1 MADEEDERIMT
12 IPLRVVISV
21 PRKKRAPRA
30 VKAIKEHVM
39 RHMKAGPEDIW
50 IDARVNEAVW
60 ARGIEKPPS
69 KIRVRVIKFEDG
81 LVEISL
87 PEG

>member
-1 MADEEDERIMT
+1 VADEEEERIMT
-12 IPLRVVISV
+12 IPLRKVISV

-30 VKAIKEHVM
+30 VRAIKEYVM

-60 ARGIEKPPS
+60 ARGIQKPPN
-69 KIRVRVIKFEDG
+69 KIRVKVIKFEDG
-81 LVEISL
+81 LVEVSL

>member
-1 MADEEDERIMT
+1 M
-12 IPLRVVISV
+12 
-21 PRKKRAPRA
+21 
-30 VKAIKEHVM
+30 KAIKEYVM

-60 ARGIEKPPS
+60 ARGIEKPPN

-81 LVEISL
+81 LVEVSL